1 MNDIHR
7 NEAELEGLVQT
18 PPYSHENHGKPFY
31 RCLLSVPRLSGQADL
46 LPLLLPEELQSAAV
60 PGERLRLQGQLRS
73 FNNRSGQ
80 GSRLVLSTH
89 ALALLPPTGENGN
102 RILLQGVLCKD
113 PTYRRTPLGRSICDL
128 MLAVSRR
135 YGRADYLPLIAWGQL
150 ASDLSQR
157 RTGDALA
164 LEGRIQSRT
173 YIKRLETGPEQR
185 TAYEVSVMHLI
196 PGDPAWEETQSQE
209 GN

>member
-18 PPYSHENHGKPFY
+18 PPAYSHENHGKPFY
-31 RCLLSVPRLSGQADL
+31 RCLLSVPRLSGQTDL

-89 ALALLPPTGENGN
+89 ALALLPPTG
-102 RILLQGVLCKD
+102 
-113 PTYRRTPLGRSICDL
+113 
-128 MLAVSRR
+128 
-135 YGRADYLPLIAWGQL
+135 
-150 ASDLSQR
+150 
-157 RTGDALA
+157 
-164 LEGRIQSRT
+164 
-173 YIKRLETGPEQR
+173 
-185 TAYEVSVMHLI
+185 
-196 PGDPAWEETQSQE
+196 
-209 GN
+209 